1 MTLEELPERMYEQFA
16 ELGQALS
23 DPTRLRILNRL
34 CQSELS
40 VRELA
45 DPLGHSAA
53 NTSAH
58 LQVLRRAR
66 LVTKRKEGRQVIY
79 SIASDRALR
88 LWLALRDTAL
98 EQIPE
103 VREAMRKYA
112 SDEALLP
119 DLSGDE
125 LLEKVKGGEIELLDL
140 RSSKEYE
147 SGHLPE
153 ARSIPHTELA
163 DRISE
168 LDPDKT
174 VVAYCRGP
182 WCVAAIKSVQIL
194 RDQGLDVRRLPGGV
208 AEWRSEGRTL
218 DFESHTARNSQ

>member
-1 MTLEELPERMYEQFA
+1 MTLEDLPERMYEQFA
-16 ELGQALS
+16 RLGQALS

-34 CQSELS
+34 CQTELS

-45 DPLGHSAA
+45 APLGHSPA

-66 LVTKRKEGRQVIY
+66 LVTKRKEGRRVMY
-79 SIASDRALR
+79 SIAGERALR
-88 LWLALRDTAL
+88 LWLAIRDTAL
-98 EQIPE
+98 EQLPE

-125 LLEKVKGGEIELLDL
+125 LLEKVKSGEVALLDL
-140 RSSKEYE
+140 RPATEYD
-147 SGHLPE
+147 SGHLPQ

-163 DRISE
+163 DRIGE

-174 VVAYCRGP
+174 IVAYCRGP
-182 WCVAAIKSVQIL
+182 WCVAAIKGVQQL
-194 RDQGLDVRRLPGGV
+194 RDRGLDVRRLPGGV
-208 AEWRSEGRTL
+208 AEWRAEGRPL
-218 DFESHTARNSQ
+218 DFESHAVQDM